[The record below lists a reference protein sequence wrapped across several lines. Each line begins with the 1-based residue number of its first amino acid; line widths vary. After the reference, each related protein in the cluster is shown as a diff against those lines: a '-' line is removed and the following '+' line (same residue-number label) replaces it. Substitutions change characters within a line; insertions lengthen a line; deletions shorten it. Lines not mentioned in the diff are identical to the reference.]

1 MHTQREP
8 EVGSFRAHIDEIVT
22 RLAHDRVVG
31 AGFVGPELPVRKR
44 SKSAARCPAYH
55 NRALFERAQE

>member
-1 MHTQREP
+1 MRTEREP

-31 AGFVGPELPVRKR
+31 AGSVRR
-44 SKSAARCPAYH
+44 RVAVEQRPPSASRCPAYH
-55 NRALFERAQE
+55 NQALFERAGD